1 MNEMLYN
8 LLNSEAFWVI
18 VAIWLFACIAWTSRW
33 KAVLE
38 RIGKLVMKPIIFK
51 QDPNPDNVPLYPR
64 ALLEDVSNG
73 IRNTL
78 RQPFTDLIKNLHK
91 IASGM
96 SALIYSEKHPFRT
109 FGYVLLLALFLF
121 FVIAD
126 AIAVANTLYILRL
139 WQGEMPE
146 ILTRFDIAV
155 FGGSLGALIIGL
167 AIVLEIRSKVSEFTF
182 WSERDERVRS
192 LVMGASLLVTM
203 LSFITL
209 IAWALFRLI
218 ELHVISSTPFLN
230 GLLNWILFGLVPIN
244 SALAAAIVF
253 LEAIRGVIVVGL
265 LIIWLVIGILYLL
278 DYVVTIF
285 GSVGPF
291 LFDIVYRIIYI
302 VTDVFQWIVTT
313 PVHVII
319 LPFELIARIF
329 TGSQGD
335 TGSRSK

>member
-18 VAIWLFACIAWTSRW
+18 VAIWLFACIAWTTRW

-38 RIGKLVMKPIIFK
+38 RIGKLVIKPIIFK
-51 QDPNPDNVPLYPR
+51 RDPNPDNVPLYPR
-64 ALLEDVSNG
+64 TLFEDVSNG

-78 RQPFTDLIKNLHK
+78 RQPFTDFIKWLREKAN
-91 IASGM
+91 GM
-96 SALIYSEKHPFRT
+96 KSLIYSEEHPFRT
-109 FGYVLLLALFLF
+109 FGYILLLVLFIF
-121 FVIAD
+121 FVTAD
-126 AIAVANTLYILRL
+126 AIAVANTLYVLHL

-155 FGGSLGALIIGL
+155 FGGSLAALIIGL
-167 AIVLEIRSKVSEFTF
+167 AIVLEIRSKISEFTF

-192 LVMGASLLVTM
+192 LVMGASLLVTV
-203 LSFITL
+203 LSFVTL
-209 IAWALFRLI
+209 IAWALFRMI
-218 ELHVISSTPFLN
+218 ELHVISSSPFLN

-253 LEAIRGVIVVGL
+253 LEAIRGVIVVGI

-278 DYVVTIF
+278 DYAATIF

-291 LFDIVYRIIYI
+291 LFDIAYRIIYI
-302 VTDVFQWIVTT
+302 IIDVFQWLVTT
-313 PVHVII
+313 PVHVIV
-319 LPFELIARIF
+319 LPFKLIAGIF
-329 TGSQGD
+329 TGTQGD
-335 TGSRSK
+335 TSHQSK